1 MADGDCP
8 ECGEPIRLTI
18 IEVVDPASHRLQP
31 IHNPKSAGNSIAGVV
46 FFYFASV
53 VLAVLALLS
62 RAPDSLPIPNV
73 IRNISTIGFVWTSAL
88 TSLVAFMCLIP
99 LLHMGKKKALIR
111 CRKGLVMVFSGL
123 CLWAISMSIIAVFL
137 LSTKLHTLYT
147 EMLIDTCLPV
157 VSAGLIFSGFR
168 QLVPRLGQRSR
179 AFRQAQGSRQR
190 MNDLLAAL
198 IVLIVGRT
206 FLTISASDSNL
217 YLLGLIIMV
226 MSLSLI
232 IIGLGYLLRN
242 TIWIRNSLATPPP
255 ALIDLLHQKD

>member
-1 MADGDCP
+1 
-8 ECGEPIRLTI
+8 
-18 IEVVDPASHRLQP
+18 
-31 IHNPKSAGNSIAGVV
+31 
-46 FFYFASV
+46 
-53 VLAVLALLS
+53 
-62 RAPDSLPIPNV
+62 
-73 IRNISTIGFVWTSAL
+73 
-88 TSLVAFMCLIP
+88 
-99 LLHMGKKKALIR
+99 MGKKKALIR
-111 CRKGLVMVFSGL
+111 CRKGLVMVSSGL
-123 CLWAISMSIIAVFL
+123 CLWSISMSIIAEFL
-137 LSTKLHTLYT
+137 LSTKLHTLST
-147 EMLIDTCLPV
+147 EMLFDTCLPV